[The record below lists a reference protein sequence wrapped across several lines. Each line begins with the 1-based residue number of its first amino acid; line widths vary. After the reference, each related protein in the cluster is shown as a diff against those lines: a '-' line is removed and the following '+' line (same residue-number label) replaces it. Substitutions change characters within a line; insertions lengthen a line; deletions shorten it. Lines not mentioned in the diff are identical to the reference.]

1 MYRDNS
7 NVKSSLLRAI
17 WALRRFTFYT
27 FMIIIRLL
35 LIALLDS
42 TISVKK
48 SLWRLLDCPF
58 ARWFISHAGYEL
70 QEHRSSR
77 KLAAQ
82 TKGRWEGVKCRRSDL
97 FNIEDLDNIFTYEAH
112 TTTVNPFFKDWALF
126 PDGLGR
132 RREVFLLSCG
142 QPTQRYSV
150 VSQQYP
156 RPSVFQAL
164 LLFHITHFLR
174 FGLF

>member
-1 MYRDNS
+1 MGVETIHFLHIYDN
-7 NVKSSLLRAI
+7 
-17 WALRRFTFYT
+17 YT
-27 FMIIIRLL
+27 FASDRP
-35 LIALLDS
+35 
-42 TISVKK
+42 VRQYHFCKKK

-132 RREVFLLSCG
+132 RREFFFFLVANQLNDTASS
-142 QPTQRYSV
+142 PKSILDRLFSRRY
-150 VSQQYP
+150 YC
-156 RPSVFQAL
+156 F
-164 LLFHITHFLR
+164 I
-174 FGLF
+174 